1 MGKSTRREF
10 LKAASWGATSLA
22 LTGSRCLAVQDTG
35 GTSPKPSIL
44 LCIADDWAWPHASI
58 AGDPVVKTPT
68 FDRVARE
75 GVLFE
80 NAFVTAPS
88 CTPSRGSILTGQWH
102 WRLEEGANLWST
114 LPAKF
119 AVYPDLLEKA
129 GYHVGVTR
137 KGWGP
142 GRIEPGGRTR
152 NPAGRPYKD
161 FKTFLEA
168 RPQGAPFC
176 FWFGSTDPHRPYEP
190 GSGVKSGMKL
200 QDVRV
205 PACLPDNRTVRS
217 DLCDYYWEAQR
228 FDREVSELLG
238 SLEASNDLDNTLVV
252 VTGDNGLPFP
262 RCKSNLY
269 DLGTHVPLAIRWPAS
284 VPGGRT
290 VKDFVSLQDL
300 APTFLEAAGLAV
312 PLTMTGHSL
321 IRILT
326 SSKSARMEPQRDHV
340 LTGKERHAWVRKGG
354 LGYPCRAIRTHNFL
368 YIRNYQPERWPA
380 GDPVDGG
387 APYYP
392 NWSYGDIDESPTKTY
407 LLEQQ
412 DEPHVKRQFELAC
425 AKRPGEELY
434 DLRKDPDQLNNM
446 AGAPDYAAVQK
457 ELASTL
463 QSELAATGDP
473 RALGGSEV
481 FDRYPYYGGQHPQK

>member
-10 LKAASWGATSLA
+10 LKAAGLGAASLA
-22 LTGSRCLAVQDTG
+22 LTGSRPLSAQDG
-35 GTSPKPSIL
+35 GTRPRPNIL

-58 AGDPVVKTPT
+58 AGDPVVKTPA

-75 GVLFE
+75 GVLLE

-102 WRLEEGANLWST
+102 WRLEEGASLWST
-114 LPAKF
+114 LPARF
-119 AVYPDLLEKA
+119 AVYPDLLETA

-152 NPAGRPYKD
+152 NPAGRSYKD
-161 FKTFLEA
+161 FRAFLEA
-168 RPQGAPFC
+168 RPPGAPFC

-190 GSGVKSGMKL
+190 GSGVSSGMKR
-200 QDVRV
+200 QNVRV
-205 PACLPDNRTVRS
+205 PACLPDDEIVRS
-217 DLCDYYWEAQR
+217 DLCDYYWEVQR

-238 SLEASNDLDNTLVV
+238 WLEASGDLDNTLVV

-269 DLGTHVPLAIRWPAS
+269 DLGTHVPLAIRWPAR
-284 VPGGRT
+284 VPGGRI

-300 APTFLEAAGLAV
+300 AATFVEAAS
-312 PLTMTGHSL
+312 LTPPSQMTGHSL
-321 IRILT
+321 IGILT
-326 SSKSARMEPQRDHV
+326 SEKSAHAESGRDHV

-354 LGYPCRAIRTHNFL
+354 LGYPCRAIRTHDFL
-368 YIRNYQPERWPA
+368 YIRNYEPDRWPA
-380 GDPVDGG
+380 GDPIDGG

-392 NWSYGDIDESPTKTY
+392 NWSYGDIDGSPTKTY
-407 LLEQQ
+407 MLEHA
-412 DEPHVKRQFELAC
+412 DKPHVKRLFELAC
-425 AKRPGEELY
+425 AKRPAEELY
-434 DLRKDPDQLNNM
+434 DLRRDPEQLDNV
-446 AGAPDYAAVQK
+446 AGVPDYAAARK
-457 ELASTL
+457 ELAAAL
-463 QSELAATGDP
+463 QAELAATGDP
-473 RALGGSEV
+473 RALDAGAV
-481 FDRYPYYGGQHPQK
+481 FDRYPYYGGRQPRT